1 MRRGIVGFVV
11 LALALVASPAQSEPT
26 YGSTTGVSGVLHN
39 DCLNYPYLYSV
50 AVPET
55 AGYRAISVTLVA
67 PDGTYADTDYV
78 VPASNTSSGMSTF
91 VLCRPIHPYGVYTIR
106 ATVEWGAE
114 PGTID
119 GSAPLADAQF
129 SMRQPF
135 SRTSVAAS
143 THRPR
148 RGELVTYR
156 VRTFDERPSG
166 YAPNAFAW
174 VHLERKA
181 HGEWVR
187 MRAGRAMTHSTGRVK
202 VRLRYP
208 YHHKRM
214 RIRAVT
220 EPTVRYAASVSPT
233 LRLW

>member
-1 MRRGIVGFVV
+1 MRRGLVGFVV
-11 LALALVASPAQSEPT
+11 LALALVASPARAEST
-26 YGSTTGVSGVLHN
+26 YGSVTGVNGVLHN

-50 AVPET
+50 AVPDS

-67 PDGTYADTDYV
+67 PDGSHADTDYV

-106 ATVEWGAE
+106 STVEWGAGPE
-114 PGTID
+114 AID
-119 GSAPLADAQF
+119 ESAQLADSQF

-135 SRTSVAAS
+135 TRTSVSAS

-148 RGELVTYR
+148 YGELVTYR
-156 VRTFDERPSG
+156 LKTFDERPSG

-181 HGEWVR
+181 HGQWVR
-187 MRAGRAMTHSTGRVK
+187 MKSGRAMTHSTGRVK
-202 VRLRYP
+202 VRLRYLH
-208 YHHKRM
+208 HHKRM

>member
-1 MRRGIVGFVV
+1 MRQGLVGFVV
-11 LALALVASPAQSEPT
+11 LVLALVMSPARADSAS
-26 YGSTTGVSGVLHN
+26 GSITGVNGVLHN
-39 DCLNYPYLYSV
+39 DCQNYPYLYSV
-50 AVPET
+50 AVPDG
-55 AGYRAISVTLVA
+55 AGHRALTTRLIA
-67 PDGTYADTDYV
+67 PDGTLADTDYV
-78 VPASNTSSGMSTF
+78 APDSNTSSGMSTF
-91 VLCRPIHPYGVYTIR
+91 VLCRPIHPYGVYTIT

-114 PGTID
+114 SGDSTQQLPN
-119 GSAPLADAQF
+119 AQF

-135 SRTSVAAS
+135 TRTSVSAS

-148 RGELVTYR
+148 DGELVTYR

-181 HGEWVR
+181 HGQWVR
-187 MRAGRAMTHSTGRVK
+187 MKGGRAMTHSTGRVK

-208 YHHKRM
+208 HHHKRM

-220 EPTVRYAASVSPT
+220 ESTVRCAASVSPT